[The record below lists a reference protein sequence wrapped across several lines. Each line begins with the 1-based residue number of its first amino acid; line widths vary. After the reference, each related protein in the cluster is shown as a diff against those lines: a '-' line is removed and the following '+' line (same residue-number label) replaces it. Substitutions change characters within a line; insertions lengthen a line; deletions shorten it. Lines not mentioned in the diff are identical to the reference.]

1 MTRILLVFQLF
12 ILFFVIYLCGVLFR
26 GFMDL
31 KRNSYKIIQA
41 AIAIIIIL
49 LLLGS
54 IDYIKASNILLHLD
68 WLFLFLAG
76 LCYFLNNVIMSIR
89 LKHILGYLGNK
100 IRFRIAFLSH
110 MSGMLLS
117 DFTPA
122 RSGYLYVAFALNKKG
137 VPLPKGVAAITS
149 TYIYDLLF
157 KISLAIVAV
166 YYFYASITGLPVG
179 YILYLI
185 VILLL
190 LIIAGYF
197 LIMYPG
203 QVLQNFCQQNTFLKN
218 ILNLGEQSR
227 SIQMMAPYI
236 ISISFIGWVLRGLE
250 WFLVAIAT
258 GSMAISLSDALLL
271 NPLLTII
278 SLIPIT
284 PAGLGIQEA
293 GIVGILSLLGVSLAA
308 ATAFAFLTRFLEIII
323 DLIGLKSF
331 FSLDAKRE
339 NLFNHYNSID
349 GDIDEK
355 AYNSDL
361 CTQRYFQRRRTATI
375 KTMLNAKN
383 REIILDIGCGSGVQ
397 LRALDVD
404 SPQLMIG
411 MDLNRAALLFAKGKN
426 IPNTEFLIA
435 DAEQLPFKD
444 KSINRI
450 ICAEIIEHLHEPEKM
465 IAESQRV
472 LTDYGKIVIS
482 TPNEN
487 SIWGLYEFLWDVLGR
502 GRNYGETHLKFFSVP
517 ELEKYFAPYPQRS
530 HTTLFFLS
538 PVVALLRNRT
548 LLGWG
553 IRFDHLFER
562 CNQGVIIVLSAQKR

>member
-1 MTRILLVFQLF
+1 
-12 ILFFVIYLCGVLFR
+12 
-26 GFMDL
+26 MDL
-31 KRNSYKIIQA
+31 KRNSFRIIQA

-54 IDYIKASNILLHLD
+54 IDYIQASKVLLHLD
-68 WLFLFLAG
+68 WFFLILAG
-76 LCYFLNNVIMSIR
+76 VCYFLNNVIMSAR
-89 LKHILGYLGNK
+89 LKRILSYLGNK

-117 DFTPA
+117 DFTPG

-190 LIIAGYF
+190 LIIAGYL

-203 QVLQNFCQQNTFLKN
+203 QVLQNFCQKNTYLKY
-218 ILNLGEQSR
+218 LLDLGEQSR
-227 SIQMMAPYI
+227 SIQKISPYI
-236 ISISFIGWVLRGLE
+236 ISVSCIGWILRGLE
-250 WFLVAIAT
+250 WFFVAKAI
-258 GSMAISLSDALLL
+258 GGMAISLVEALLL
-271 NPLLTII
+271 NPLLTIL

-293 GIVGILSLLGVSLAA
+293 GIVGILVLLGVSVAT

-339 NLFNHYNSID
+339 NLLDHYNSID
-349 GDIDEK
+349 GDIDER

-361 CTQRYFQRRRTATI
+361 CTQRYFQRRRTNTI
-375 KTMLNAKN
+375 KTMLDAENSDV
-383 REIILDIGCGSGVQ
+383 ILDIGCGSGVQ
-397 LRALDVD
+397 LRALGLD
-404 SPQLMIG
+404 SPNLMIG
-411 MDLNRAALLFAKGKN
+411 MDVNRSALQFAKGKN

-435 DAEQLPFKD
+435 DAEQLPFREKTV
-444 KSINRI
+444 SRI

-465 IAESQRV
+465 IAESERV
-472 LTDYGKIVIS
+472 LKDEGIIVIS
-482 TPNEN
+482 TPNER
-487 SIWGLYEFLWDVLGR
+487 SIWGMYEFLWDVLGR
-502 GRNYGETHLKFFSVP
+502 GRNYGETHLKFFSVSELANDFASYP
-517 ELEKYFAPYPQRS
+517 ERT
-530 HTTLFFLS
+530 HTTLFFIS
-538 PVVALLRNRT
+538 PCVALLGNRT
-548 LLGWG
+548 LLQWSV
-553 IRFDHLFER
+553 RFDSLFER
-562 CNQGVIIVLSAQKR
+562 INGGVIIVFRAKK

>member
-1 MTRILLVFQLF
+1 
-12 ILFFVIYLCGVLFR
+12 
-26 GFMDL
+26 MDL
-31 KRNSYKIIQA
+31 KQNSFKIIQA

-54 IDYIKASNILLHLD
+54 IDYIQASRVFLHLD
-68 WLFLFLAG
+68 WIFLILAG
-76 LCYFLNNVIMSIR
+76 LCYFLNNVIMSVR
-89 LKHILGYLGNK
+89 LKKILGYLGNK

-117 DFTPA
+117 DFTPG
-122 RSGYLYVAFALNKKG
+122 RSGYLYVAFALNRKG
-137 VPLPKGVAAITS
+137 VSLPKGVAAITS

-157 KISLAIVAV
+157 KISLAIIAV

-203 QVLQNFCQQNTFLKN
+203 QVLQNFCQQNTYLKY
-218 ILNLGEQSR
+218 ILDLGEQSR
-227 SIQMMAPYI
+227 SIQRMSPYI
-236 ISISFIGWVLRGLE
+236 ISVSCIGWVLRGLE
-250 WFLVAIAT
+250 WFFVAKAI
-258 GSMAISLSDALLL
+258 GGIAISLPDALFL
-271 NPLLTII
+271 NPLLTIL

-293 GIVGILSLLGVSLAA
+293 GIVGILALLGVSLAA
-308 ATAFAFLTRFLEIII
+308 AAAFAFLTRFLEIII
-323 DLIGLKSF
+323 DLLGLKSF
-331 FSLDAKRE
+331 FSLEANRE
-339 NLFNHYNSID
+339 NLLGHYNSID

-375 KTMLNAKN
+375 KTMLDAKN
-383 REIILDIGCGSGVQ
+383 SEVILDIGCGSGVQ

-411 MDLNRAALLFAKGKN
+411 MDLNRGALLFAKGKD

-435 DAEQLPFKD
+435 DAEQLPFKEKTVD
-444 KSINRI
+444 RI
-450 ICAEIIEHLHEPEKM
+450 ISAEIIEHLHEPEKM
-465 IAESQRV
+465 IAESKRV
-472 LTDYGKIVIS
+472 LKDYGKIVIS

-487 SIWGLYEFLWDVLGR
+487 SIWGVYEFLWDVLGR

-517 ELEKYFAPYPQRS
+517 ELEKCFASYPERS
-530 HTTLFFLS
+530 HKTLFFIS
-538 PVVALLRNRT
+538 PVVGLLGNRT
-548 LLGWG
+548 LLRWG
-553 IRFDHLFER
+553 VRLDSTIER
-562 CNQGVIIVLSAQKR
+562 LNGGVIIVMSARKK

>member
-1 MTRILLVFQLF
+1 
-12 ILFFVIYLCGVLFR
+12 
-26 GFMDL
+26 MDL
-31 KRNSYKIIQA
+31 KRNSFRIIQA

-54 IDYIKASNILLHLD
+54 IDYIQASKVLLHLD
-68 WLFLFLAG
+68 WFFLILAG
-76 LCYFLNNVIMSIR
+76 LCYFLNNVIMSVR
-89 LKHILGYLGNK
+89 LKRILSYLGNK

-117 DFTPA
+117 DFTPG

-185 VILLL
+185 VILLF

-203 QVLQNFCQQNTFLKN
+203 QVLQNFCQKNTYLKY
-218 ILNLGEQSR
+218 ILDLGEQSR
-227 SIQMMAPYI
+227 SLQKISPYI
-236 ISISFIGWVLRGLE
+236 ISVSCIGWGLRGLE
-250 WFLVAIAT
+250 WFFVAKAI
-258 GSMAISLSDALLL
+258 GGMAISLVEALLL
-271 NPLLTII
+271 NPLLTIL

-293 GIVGILSLLGVSLAA
+293 GIVGILVLLGVSVAT

-339 NLFNHYNSID
+339 NLLDHYNSID
-349 GDIDEK
+349 GDIDDR

-361 CTQRYFQRRRTATI
+361 CTQRFFQRRRTNTI
-375 KTMLNAKN
+375 KTMLDAKN
-383 REIILDIGCGSGVQ
+383 SDVILDIGCGSGVQ
-397 LRALDVD
+397 LRALGLD
-404 SPQLMIG
+404 SPNLMIG
-411 MDLNRAALLFAKGKN
+411 MDVNRSALLFAKGKN

-435 DAEQLPFKD
+435 DAEQLPFREKTV
-444 KSINRI
+444 SRI

-465 IAESQRV
+465 IAESERV
-472 LTDYGKIVIS
+472 LKDEGIIVIS
-482 TPNEN
+482 TPNER
-487 SIWGLYEFLWDVLGR
+487 SIWGMYEFLWDVLGR
-502 GRNYGETHLKFFSVP
+502 GRNYGETHLKFFSVSELANDFASFP
-517 ELEKYFAPYPQRS
+517 ERV
-530 HTTLFFLS
+530 HTTLFFIS
-538 PVVALLRNRT
+538 PSVALLGNRT
-548 LLGWG
+548 LLRWSV
-553 IRFDHLFER
+553 RFDSLFER
-562 CNQGVIIVLSAQKR
+562 LNGGVIIVFRAKK

>member
-1 MTRILLVFQLF
+1 
-12 ILFFVIYLCGVLFR
+12 
-26 GFMDL
+26 MDL
-31 KRNSYKIIQA
+31 KQNSFRIIQA

-54 IDYIKASNILLHLD
+54 IDYIQASKVFLHLD
-68 WLFLFLAG
+68 WFFLILAG
-76 LCYFLNNVIMSIR
+76 LCYFLNNVIMSVR
-89 LKHILGYLGNK
+89 LKKILGYLGNK

-117 DFTPA
+117 DFTPG
-122 RSGYLYVAFALNKKG
+122 RSGYLYVAFALNRKG
-137 VPLPKGVAAITS
+137 VPLPKGIAAITS

-157 KISLAIVAV
+157 KISLAIIAV

-203 QVLQNFCQQNTFLKN
+203 QVLQNFCQQNAYLKY
-218 ILNLGEQSR
+218 ILDLGEQSR
-227 SIQMMAPYI
+227 SIQRMAPYI
-236 ISISFIGWVLRGLE
+236 LSISCIGWVLRGLE
-250 WFLVAIAT
+250 WYFVALAI
-258 GSMAISLSDALLL
+258 GGMAISLSDALFL
-271 NPLLTII
+271 NPLLTIL

-293 GIVGILSLLGVSLAA
+293 GIVGILALLGVSLAA
-308 ATAFAFLTRFLEIII
+308 AAAFAFLTRFLEIII
-323 DLIGLKSF
+323 DLTGLKSF
-331 FSLDAKRE
+331 FSLEANRE
-339 NLFNHYNSID
+339 NLLDHYNSID

-375 KTMLNAKN
+375 KTMLDAKN
-383 REIILDIGCGSGVQ
+383 GEIILDIGCGSGVQ
-397 LRALDVD
+397 LRALAVD
-404 SPQLMIG
+404 SPKLMIG
-411 MDLNRAALLFAKGKN
+411 MDLNRAALQFAKGKN

-435 DAEQLPFKD
+435 DAEQLPLREKTVD
-444 KSINRI
+444 RI

-465 IAESQRV
+465 IAESERV
-472 LTDYGKIVIS
+472 LADGGKIVIS
-482 TPNEN
+482 TPNE
-487 SIWGLYEFLWDVLGR
+487 SSVWGVYEFLWDVLGR

-517 ELEKYFAPYPQRS
+517 ELEKCFATYPERF
-530 HTTLFFLS
+530 HTTLFFIS
-538 PVVALLRNRT
+538 PVVALLGNRT
-548 LLGWG
+548 LLHWG
-553 IRFDHLFER
+553 ICFDNMVER
-562 CNQGVIIVLSAQKR
+562 LNGGVIIVLSARKR

>member
-1 MTRILLVFQLF
+1 
-12 ILFFVIYLCGVLFR
+12 
-26 GFMDL
+26 MDL
-31 KRNSYKIIQA
+31 KQNSFRIIQA

-54 IDYIKASNILLHLD
+54 IDYIQASKVLLHLD
-68 WLFLFLAG
+68 WFFLILAG
-76 LCYFLNNVIMSIR
+76 FCYFLNNVIMSVR
-89 LKHILGYLGNK
+89 LKKILGYLGNK
-100 IRFRIAFLSH
+100 IRFRISFLSH

-117 DFTPA
+117 DFTPG

-137 VPLPKGVAAITS
+137 VPLPKGIAAITS

-203 QVLQNFCQQNTFLKN
+203 QVLQNFCERNTYLKY
-218 ILNLGEQSR
+218 LLDLGEQSR
-227 SIQMMAPYI
+227 SIQKMAPYI
-236 ISISFIGWVLRGLE
+236 ISVSCLGWILRGLE
-250 WFLVAIAT
+250 WFFVAKAIGGVTVGLV
-258 GSMAISLSDALLL
+258 DALLL
-271 NPLLTII
+271 NPLLTIL

-293 GIVGILSLLGVSLAA
+293 GIVGILALLGVSLAA
-308 ATAFAFLTRFLEIII
+308 ATAFAFLTRFLEIVI

-339 NLFNHYNSID
+339 NLLDHYNAID
-349 GDIDEK
+349 GDIDER

-361 CTQRYFQRRRTATI
+361 CTQRYFQRRRTGTI
-375 KTMLNAKN
+375 VTMLEAKN
-383 REIILDIGCGSGVQ
+383 SDVILDIGCGSGVQ
-397 LRALDVD
+397 LRALGLD
-404 SPQLMIG
+404 SPALMIG
-411 MDLNRAALLFAKGKN
+411 MDVNAGALRFAKGKN

-435 DAEQLPFKD
+435 DAEQLPFK
-444 KSINRI
+444 KKTVTKI

-465 IAESQRV
+465 IAESERI
-472 LTDYGKIVIS
+472 LKDGGAIVIS
-482 TPNEN
+482 TPNEH
-487 SIWGLYEFLWDVLGR
+487 SVWGAYEFLWDVLGR
-502 GRNYGETHLKFFSVP
+502 GRNYGETHLKFFSAP
-517 ELEKYFAPYPQRS
+517 ELRTSFSSYPERD
-530 HTTLFFLS
+530 HTTLFFIS
-538 PVVALLRNRT
+538 PVVALLGNRT
-548 LLGWG
+548 LLRWSV
-553 IRFDHLFER
+553 RFDGLLER
-562 CNQGVIIVLSAQKR
+562 INGGVIIVFRAGKAVH

>member
-1 MTRILLVFQLF
+1 
-12 ILFFVIYLCGVLFR
+12 
-26 GFMDL
+26 MDL
-31 KRNSYKIIQA
+31 KRNSFRIIQA

-54 IDYIKASNILLHLD
+54 IDYIQASKVFLHLD
-68 WLFLFLAG
+68 WFFLLLAG
-76 LCYFLNNVIMSIR
+76 LCYFLNNVVMSVR
-89 LKHILGYLGNK
+89 LKKILGYLGNK

-117 DFTPA
+117 DFTPG

-166 YYFYASITGLPVG
+166 YYFYATITGLPVG

-190 LIIAGYF
+190 LITAGYF

-203 QVLQNFCQQNTFLKN
+203 QVLQNFCQQNTYLKY
-218 ILNLGEQSR
+218 LLDLGEQSR
-227 SIQMMAPYI
+227 SIQRMAPYI
-236 ISISFIGWVLRGLE
+236 LSVSCIGWILRGLE
-250 WFLVAIAT
+250 WFFVALAIGNMT
-258 GSMAISLSDALLL
+258 ISLVDALLL
-271 NPLLTII
+271 NPLLTIL

-284 PAGLGIQEA
+284 PAGFGIQEA
-293 GIVGILSLLGVSLAA
+293 GIVGILALLGVSVAA

-331 FSLDAKRE
+331 FSLDANRE
-339 NLFNHYNSID
+339 NLLDHYNSID

-375 KTMLNAKN
+375 KTMLDARNS
-383 REIILDIGCGSGVQ
+383 EIILDIGCGSGVQ
-397 LRALDVD
+397 LRALGVE
-404 SPQLMIG
+404 SPKLMVG
-411 MDLNRAALLFAKGKN
+411 MDLNRSALLFAKGKN
-426 IPNTEFLIA
+426 IPNTEFLVA
-435 DAEQLPFKD
+435 DAERLPFKANTVD
-444 KSINRI
+444 RI

-465 IAESQRV
+465 ISESKRV
-472 LTDYGKIVIS
+472 LRDCGKIVIS
-482 TPNEN
+482 TPNEH
-487 SIWGLYEFLWDVLGR
+487 SIWGVYEVLWDMLGR

-517 ELEKYFAPYPQRS
+517 ELETFFASYPERS
-530 HTTLFFLS
+530 HTTLFFIS
-538 PVVALLRNRT
+538 PVIALLGNRT
-548 LLGWG
+548 VLRWG
-553 IRFDHLFER
+553 VRFDRMIER
-562 CNQGVIIVLSAQKR
+562 VNGGVIIVLGARKK